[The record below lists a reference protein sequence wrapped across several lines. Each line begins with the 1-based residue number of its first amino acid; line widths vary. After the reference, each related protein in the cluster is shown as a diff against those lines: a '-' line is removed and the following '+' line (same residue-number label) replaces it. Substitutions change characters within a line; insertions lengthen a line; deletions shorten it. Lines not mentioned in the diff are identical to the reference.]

1 MNAASPKNS
10 ILVVE
15 DDPVLNR
22 LLVKELRKAGYE
34 IGSASS
40 WVEARERIVSF
51 APNLVLLDMK
61 LPDAEGFGPL
71 TEIAQSRPVVML
83 TAYGSVHQAVEAM
96 RLGAA
101 DYLIKPVNLDEL
113 ELVLQRALEENQLH
127 TQKELRSSEATVRSH
142 DLLIGESPA
151 MQRLRQTIRIV
162 GQSDVTVLVQGES
175 GSGKELV
182 AQAVHA
188 NSPRQREN
196 LVPID
201 CCTLQESLFESEL
214 FGHERGAFTGADR
227 RKPGLIEAAA
237 QGTLFLD
244 EIGEIGPAIQAK
256 LLRVLETG
264 RFRRVGATA
273 DLRGD
278 VRIVAATNRNLADQ
292 VGKGLFR
299 EDLYYRLSTFVIEV
313 PPLRERPTDVL
324 LLARDFIHR
333 RRHSQG
339 LPDLALSDAA
349 NERLAAYA
357 WPGNVRELRN
367 VIERAIIL
375 AGVGD
380 AIDVDHLTSLTQGP
394 QYLAAGLSLQSHAG
408 SAAKLAASQP
418 IALEAA
424 SAGPDTLARTL
435 VFPGEPTLDAIER
448 DYLHILLKRY
458 KGNRGKVARVLGVSE
473 RTAYRMM
480 DRHGL
485 GN

>member
-1 MNAASPKNS
+1 MSTPKSPNS

-34 IGSASS
+34 ISSAAS
-40 WVEARERIVSF
+40 WAEARERIVSF

-71 TEIAQSRPVVML
+71 TEIAHSRPVVML
-83 TAYGSVHQAVEAM
+83 TAYGSVLHAVEAM

-113 ELVLQRALEENQLH
+113 ELVLRRALEENQLH
-127 TQKELRSSEATVRSH
+127 TQKELRSSEVHGRSQ
-142 DLLIGESPA
+142 DALIGESPA
-151 MQRLRQTIRIV
+151 MLRLKQTIRSV
-162 GQSDVTVLVQGES
+162 GQSDVTVLIQGES

-227 RKPGLIEAAA
+227 RKQGLIEAAA

-278 VRIVAATNRNLADQ
+278 VRIVAATNRNLASQ
-292 VGKGLFR
+292 VSKGLFR
-299 EDLYYRLSTFVIEV
+299 EDLYYRLSTFVIDV
-313 PPLRERPTDVL
+313 PPLRERVSDIM
-324 LLARDFIHR
+324 LLAHHFIHR

-339 LPDLALSDAA
+339 LPVLAIGGAA
-349 NERLAAYA
+349 SERLCAYA

-375 AGVGD
+375 VGMGNT
-380 AIDVDHLTSLTQGP
+380 IDLAHLTSLTPGLPTGLALRPYELESAPSLAGNPPVLQVVAEAPGP
-394 QYLAAGLSLQSHAG
+394 LTKTQ
-408 SAAKLAASQP
+408 
-418 IALEAA
+418 
-424 SAGPDTLARTL
+424 
-435 VFPGEPTLDAIER
+435 VFQGEPTLEAIER
-448 DYLHILLKRY
+448 DYLLILLNRY
-458 KGNRGKVARVLGVSE
+458 KGNRCKVARALGVSE

-480 DRHGL
+480 DRHGV

>member
-1 MNAASPKNS
+1 
-10 ILVVE
+10 
-15 DDPVLNR
+15 
-22 LLVKELRKAGYE
+22 
-34 IGSASS
+34 
-40 WVEARERIVSF
+40 
-51 APNLVLLDMK
+51 
-61 LPDAEGFGPL
+61 
-71 TEIAQSRPVVML
+71 
-83 TAYGSVHQAVEAM
+83 M

-113 ELVLQRALEENQLH
+113 ELVLRRALEENQLH
-127 TQKELRSSEATVRSH
+127 TQKELRSSEAAGRNQE
-142 DLLIGESPA
+142 LLIGESPA
-151 MQRLRQTIRIV
+151 MLRLRQTIRVV
-162 GQSDVTVLVQGES
+162 GQSDVTVLIQGES

-188 NSPRQREN
+188 NSPRQLEN

-237 QGTLFLD
+237 HGTLFLD
-244 EIGEIGPAIQAK
+244 EIGEIGPAIQSK

-278 VRIVAATNRNLADQ
+278 ARIVAATNRNLAAQ

-313 PPLRERPTDVL
+313 PPLRERPSDIL
-324 LLARDFIHR
+324 LLARHFIHR

-339 LPDLALSDAA
+339 LPALAISDAA
-349 NERLAAYA
+349 GERLCDYA
-357 WPGNVRELRN
+357 WTGNVRELRN

-375 AGVGD
+375 VGAGD
-380 AIDVDHLTSLTQGP
+380 LIDVAHLTSLTQGLP
-394 QYLAAGLSLQSHAG
+394 TGLSLLANRSRAAPLTALDAPVLQAGAAGLGSLAQ
-408 SAAKLAASQP
+408 
-418 IALEAA
+418 E
-424 SAGPDTLARTL
+424 L
-435 VFPGEPTLDAIER
+435 VFQGEPTLEAIER

-485 GN
+485 GS

>member
-1 MNAASPKNS
+1 MPIDGSRWRRAHEAHPG
-10 ILVVE
+10 
-15 DDPVLNR
+15 
-22 LLVKELRKAGYE
+22 AGL
-34 IGSASS
+34 
-40 WVEARERIVSF
+40 F
-51 APNLVLLDMK
+51 
-61 LPDAEGFGPL
+61 
-71 TEIAQSRPVVML
+71 
-83 TAYGSVHQAVEAM
+83 H
-96 RLGAA
+96 
-101 DYLIKPVNLDEL
+101 
-113 ELVLQRALEENQLH
+113 
-127 TQKELRSSEATVRSH
+127 
-142 DLLIGESPA
+142 
-151 MQRLRQTIRIV
+151 
-162 GQSDVTVLVQGES
+162 VTVLIQGES

-244 EIGEIGPAIQAK
+244 EIGEIGPAIQSK

-264 RFRRVGATA
+264 RFRRVGAKA

-292 VGKGLFR
+292 VGRGLFR
-299 EDLYYRLSTFVIEV
+299 EDLYCRLSTFVIEV
-313 PPLRERPTDVL
+313 PPLRERPSDIL

-339 LPDLALSDAA
+339 LHMLALSAA
-349 NERLAAYA
+349 ATERLCAYA

-367 VIERAIIL
+367 VIEPPLFWSGPALPEHL
-375 AGVGD
+375 AQ
-380 AIDVDHLTSLTQGP
+380 A
-394 QYLAAGLSLQSHAG
+394 
-408 SAAKLAASQP
+408 
-418 IALEAA
+418 
-424 SAGPDTLARTL
+424 L
-435 VFPGEPTLDAIER
+435 VFQGEPTLEAIER
-448 DYLHILLKRY
+448 DYLQILLKRY
-458 KGNRGKVARVLGVSE
+458 KGNRNKVARVLGVSE

-480 DRHGL
+480 DRHGR

>member
-1 MNAASPKNS
+1 MNTAKPQNS

-15 DDPVLNR
+15 DDPVLNG

-34 IGSASS
+34 ISSAAS
-40 WVEARERIVSF
+40 WAEARARIASF

-83 TAYGSVHQAVEAM
+83 TAYGSVLQAVEAM

-113 ELVLQRALEENQLH
+113 ELVLLRAFERNQLH
-127 TQKELRSSEATVRSH
+127 TQKALRSSEATGRSQES
-142 DLLIGESPA
+142 LIGASQA
-151 MQRLRQTIRIV
+151 MLRLKQTIRVV
-162 GQSDVTVLVQGES
+162 GQSDVTVLIQGES
-175 GSGKELV
+175 GTGKELV

-188 NSPRQREN
+188 NSPRQHEN

-237 QGTLFLD
+237 RGTLFLD
-244 EIGEIGPAIQAK
+244 ELGEIGPVIQAK

-264 RFRRVGATA
+264 RFRRVGATV

-278 VRIVAATNRNLADQ
+278 VRIVAATNRNLAAQ
-292 VGKGLFR
+292 VSKGLFR
-299 EDLYYRLSTFVIEV
+299 EDLFYRLSTFVIDV
-313 PPLRERPTDVL
+313 PPLRERISDIL
-324 LLARDFIHR
+324 LLAQNFIHR
-333 RRHSQG
+333 RRISQG
-339 LPDLALSDAA
+339 LPSLTISSAA
-349 NERLAAYA
+349 SERLCAYA

-375 AGVGD
+375 VGPGD
-380 AIDVDHLTSLTQGP
+380 TIDVSHLTP
-394 QYLAAGLSLQSHAG
+394 LANGLSTAMAFRSFASESTHLPMGEPPDLRAG
-408 SAAKLAASQP
+408 A
-418 IALEAA
+418 EAA
-424 SAGPDTLARTL
+424 DDPAQAL
-435 VFPGEPTLDAIER
+435 VFQGEPTLEAIER
-448 DYLHILLKRY
+448 DYLLILLKRY
-458 KGNRGKVARVLGVSE
+458 NGNRSKVARAMGVSE

-480 DRHGL
+480 DRHGV